1 MLITLETHKHI
12 YEEADTF
19 HNVSFSSATCQG
31 KSGDDQVKSDL
42 THS

>member
-12 YEEADTF
+12 YEEANTL

-31 KSGDDQVKSDL
+31 KSCNDQVKSDL